1 MDRRHLLAALLA
13 LAATPAPTPASAQPR
28 GRRQPLPFDPTIA
41 AIERKYGG
49 RLGVFALDTA
59 TRKTMAWRPDER
71 FNMCSTFKLLL
82 AAQLLAKVDAGG
94 ESLSRKLF
102 YGPGDLLPAS
112 PVTTRH
118 AEEGALGIAVLAR
131 ASVEVSD
138 NTAANLLLRALGG
151 PAALTRFVR
160 TLDDEATRADRYE
173 PDCNQY
179 DPLLDTTTP
188 RAMILTTRRILLGR
202 VLSENSRRMLE
213 GWMIASTTGDA
224 RLRAGLPR
232 GWSAGV
238 KTGTSTAR
246 HTNDVGIVRPPGRR
260 PLLIAA
266 YYDAPRVSLSER
278 EQVMREVG
286 NAFVTWFGGGARPAP
301 H

>member
-1 MDRRHLLAALLA
+1 MLHRRHLLTGLAA
-13 LAATPAPTPASAQPR
+13 LAAPPALTPAWAQPR
-28 GRRQPLPFDPTIA
+28 GRQPLPFDPAIA

-82 AAQLLAKVDAGG
+82 AAQVLAKVDAGG

-102 YGPGDLLPAS
+102 YGPGDLMSGS

-131 ASVEVSD
+131 AIVEVSD
-138 NTAANLLLRALGG
+138 NAAANLLLRAQGG
-151 PAALTRFVR
+151 PLSLTRFVR

-173 PDCNQY
+173 PDCNLY

-188 RAMILTTRRILLGR
+188 RAMILTTRRILMGN

-224 RLRAGLPR
+224 RLRAALPR
-232 GWSAGV
+232 GWTAGS

-246 HTNDVGIVRPPGRR
+246 HTNDVAIVRPPGRR
-260 PLLIAA
+260 PLLVAA
-266 YYDAPRVSLSER
+266 YYDAPRVSLGER
-278 EQVMREVG
+278 EQVMRDVG
-286 NAFVTWFGGGARPAP
+286 NAFVTWARPAS
-301 H
+301 